1 MMGDAWLNGRKRL
14 EFRDK
19 CGDHSWQIR
28 RIAAGF
34 RYSEAQ

>member
-19 CGDHSWQIR
+19 CGDQLWQMR
-28 RIAAGF
+28 RAADGF